1 MATIQTRTNKAGR
14 TTYRVGFYEDGRFQW
29 LPALAHEA
37 GAQRIKAIVEDPR
50 QGPTVA
56 RRILEAQVDSAPG
69 MPTLAEFFPRYIEHR
84 GLRCTPGTLAG
95 YEAEAARTFLP
106 RLGQLPVTAIDR
118 PAVQD
123 WIRWQMTQP
132 TARSR
137 AGHARPRAAT
147 AAPTAAAPCGHART
161 GGRRSRGP
169 GWWWSCRDGTSGVGQ
184 ARWSRGAR
192 GSGRRGAPARP
203 G

>member
-69 MPTLAEFFPRYIEHR
+69 MPRSPSSSRGTSNTAGSAAPRAPW
-84 GLRCTPGTLAG
+84 PGT
-95 YEAEAARTFLP
+95 R
-106 RLGQLPVTAIDR
+106 Q
-118 PAVQD
+118 
-123 WIRWQMTQP
+123 
-132 TARSR
+132 
-137 AGHARPRAAT
+137 RPRA
-147 AAPTAAAPCGHART
+147 
-161 GGRRSRGP
+161 RSCP
-169 GWWWSCRDGTSGVGQ
+169 ASASCPWT
-184 ARWSRGAR
+184 
-192 GSGRRGAPARP
+192 
-203 G
+203 